1 MVVIMNSGAT
11 KENILQV
18 QRWLEEMGFGIHCS
32 QGVERTIIGAIG
44 GDKSKVDIEQ
54 LLSLPGVERV
64 VHVVEPYKLVSRS
77 FHPETSVVKVGGV
90 PIGRNNVVIAAGPC
104 AIEDYQT
111 LVQIAQAVKAAG
123 AHILRGGSYKP
134 RTSPY
139 SFQGH
144 GAEGLQM
151 LHAAGQAVGLPVVTE
166 VMDPRDVELVAEYA
180 DMLQIGAR
188 NAQNYSLLK
197 EVGQTDRPIL
207 LKRGMHCTIEDWLLA
222 AEYIAVQGNTQIV
235 LVERGIRSFETYTR
249 NTLDLSAVP
258 VVHKLSHLPVGIDP
272 SHATGMSE
280 LVPTMAKAGVAAGA
294 DFLMIEVHHD
304 PPKAW
309 CDGRQSLNCDQFAQ
323 LMTELAQVAIA
334 VGRSLE
340 VVEDEDHNSL

>member
-1 MVVIMNSGAT
+1 
-11 KENILQV
+11 
-18 QRWLEEMGFGIHCS
+18 
-32 QGVERTIIGAIG
+32 
-44 GDKSKVDIEQ
+44 
-54 LLSLPGVERV
+54 
-64 VHVVEPYKLVSRS
+64 
-77 FHPETSVVKVGGV
+77 
-90 PIGRNNVVIAAGPC
+90 
-104 AIEDYQT
+104 
-111 LVQIAQAVKAAG
+111 IAQAVKAAG

-197 EVGQTDRPIL
+197 EVGQTDRQIL

-258 VVHKLSHLPVGIDP
+258 VVHKLSH
-272 SHATGMSE
+272 
-280 LVPTMAKAGVAAGA
+280 
-294 DFLMIEVHHD
+294 
-304 PPKAW
+304 
-309 CDGRQSLNCDQFAQ
+309 
-323 LMTELAQVAIA
+323 
-334 VGRSLE
+334 
-340 VVEDEDHNSL
+340 